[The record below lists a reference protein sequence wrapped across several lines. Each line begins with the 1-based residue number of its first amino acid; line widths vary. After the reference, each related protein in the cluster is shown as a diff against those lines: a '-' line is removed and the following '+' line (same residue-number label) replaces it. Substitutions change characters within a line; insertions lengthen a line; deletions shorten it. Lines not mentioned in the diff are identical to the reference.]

1 MKVVKIRH
9 VGNSDVMTVPPELG
23 LEVGSTVLVE
33 RLDTGQVLITPAE
46 SVRARI
52 PALAAR
58 VAERNR
64 EAFRILE
71 EHDRQA

>member
-23 LEVGSTVLVE
+23 LQVGSAVLVE
-33 RLDTGQVLITPAE
+33 KLDTGQILITPAE
-46 SVRARI
+46 SIRQRM
-52 PALAAR
+52 PAIAAR
-58 VAERNR
+58 VAKRNR

-71 EHDRQA
+71 EHDHQV